1 MSFDALIRVENSTVL
16 NKRIKKSIGNKVK
29 NILEAITQIEQA
41 SGFKYPAY
49 YVEPI
54 LTIVPSVDNVEGGVG
69 VLYARTIPVEVQGKV
84 IIIVELSAPLVLYAT
99 KTSLKV
105 VLAHE
110 LLHYVELVRN
120 FSTMN
125 LTSQITTS
133 SIFEEKYTDYARAI
147 DPALVFKEKRFAK
160 SIAKKTSHGF
170 DDPKLN
176 QKCKEK
182 WMEKGLPVR
191 KIALGTNQVSVGVES
206 VLRSDFDPKV
216 KELISRIH

>member
-1 MSFDALIRVENSTVL
+1 MSFDALVRVENSQLL

-29 NILEAITQIEQA
+29 NIVEAIEQIEQA
-41 SGFKYPAY
+41 SGFKYPPY
-49 YVEPI
+49 YIEPI

-69 VLYARTIPVEVQGKV
+69 VMYARTIPVEIQGKV
-84 IIIVELSAPLVLYAT
+84 MIVVELSAPLVLYAT
-99 KTSLKV
+99 KTILKV

-125 LTSQITTS
+125 LTSQITSS
-133 SIFEEKYTDYARAI
+133 SIFEEKYADYSRAI
-147 DPALVFKEKRFAK
+147 DSALVFKEKKFAK
-160 SIAKKTSHGF
+160 SIAKKTSSGF

-191 KIALGTNQVSVGVES
+191 KIALGANQVSVGVES

-216 KELISRIH
+216 KELISKIH